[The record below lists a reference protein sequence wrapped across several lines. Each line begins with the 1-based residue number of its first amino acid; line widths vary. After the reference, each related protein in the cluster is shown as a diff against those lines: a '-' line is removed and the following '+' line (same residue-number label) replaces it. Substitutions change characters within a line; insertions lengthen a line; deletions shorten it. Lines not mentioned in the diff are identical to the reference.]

1 LCDLSDFIFIGYN
14 KDVCSYLLTTSVII
28 YSNAELQKKSI
39 LAENKGKSGIYLWTN
54 KVNDKCYV
62 GSSVDLGKRFI
73 KYFSRSYITDLK
85 NVMLIY
91 KAILAH
97 GYSNF
102 SLEILEYSEPDKNII
117 LEREQYYLDL
127 LKPEY
132 NILSTAG
139 SSLGHKHS
147 KETRDKIRAARL
159 GRSE

>member
-1 LCDLSDFIFIGYN
+1 
-14 KDVCSYLLTTSVII
+14 
-28 YSNAELQKKSI
+28 
-39 LAENKGKSGIYLWTN
+39 
-54 KVNDKCYV
+54 
-62 GSSVDLGKRFI
+62 
-73 KYFSRSYITDLK
+73 
-85 NVMLIY
+85 MLIY

-102 SLEILEYSEPDKNII
+102 SLEILEYCEPDKNII